1 MSHTWHDH
9 MCQGHTLI
17 AIVIKKQLLITSYI
31 YNRNVMQ
38 LSHATKV
45 QLVQKSTW
53 LTTTIYMVHS
63 IHHINVY
70 LVINFQLQ
78 YNSLILQHVIFFINS
93 SYFHGIVVLQLYIS
107 CFKALVVGQ
116 CGYSRHNFSSE
127 MLMLL
132 TTTLII
138 ETKNLVHVSLQNL
151 TRLLFSMELEEEKF
165 LTFEKKATT
174 PNFHFLFLL
183 YVASFFNLPFWIV
196 ILKGWRMNLKRLQMG
211 DMSYVFGKPSSRA
224 FPKHMTHPLCM
235 AIEKYFIIILHT
247 PIMR

>member
-1 MSHTWHDH
+1 
-9 MCQGHTLI
+9 
-17 AIVIKKQLLITSYI
+17 
-31 YNRNVMQ
+31 MQ

-45 QLVQKSTW
+45 QLVQKLTW

-70 LVINFQLQ
+70 LVTNFQLQ
-78 YNSLILQHVIFFINS
+78 YKSLILQHVIYLLIRRISMGQLYYNC
-93 SYFHGIVVLQLYIS
+93 ILVVLGLQLLSSVVIVDIIS
-107 CFKALVVGQ
+107 
-116 CGYSRHNFSSE
+116 HSE

-174 PNFHFLFLL
+174 PNLHFLFLL
-183 YVASFFNLPFWIV
+183 YVA
-196 ILKGWRMNLKRLQMG
+196 
-211 DMSYVFGKPSSRA
+211 VFSIHL
-224 FPKHMTHPLCM
+224 FEL
-235 AIEKYFIIILHT
+235 
-247 PIMR
+247 

>member
-1 MSHTWHDH
+1 
-9 MCQGHTLI
+9 
-17 AIVIKKQLLITSYI
+17 
-31 YNRNVMQ
+31 
-38 LSHATKV
+38 
-45 QLVQKSTW
+45 
-53 LTTTIYMVHS
+53 
-63 IHHINVY
+63 
-70 LVINFQLQ
+70 
-78 YNSLILQHVIFFINS
+78 
-93 SYFHGIVVLQLYIS
+93 
-107 CFKALVVGQ
+107 
-116 CGYSRHNFSSE
+116 
-127 MLMLL
+127 MLL